1 VDPGPSARVGD
12 RRLASVTIG
21 SMDALEAR
29 PDSFGAG
36 LSNWGS
42 IHPVRVMAENEPFPW
57 GILRNAVPY
66 VTEHLKRLCP

>member
-1 VDPGPSARVGD
+1 
-12 RRLASVTIG
+12 
-21 SMDALEAR
+21 MDALEAR
-29 PDSFGAG
+29 PDPFGAG